1 MRPGKFLT
9 VAIFSMLAVCM
20 WSCKKPAVTPSP
32 ANVFKFNLQL
42 KAKYG
47 SQSFALNTPNIDSSG
62 RFISITAL
70 QFYLSHINL
79 IKTDGSKVN
88 LSSAAIVDF
97 SDTTTLTISGN
108 IAAGDF
114 TGISFGCGL
123 DSIQNKSNA
132 NDSVFPNPF
141 SGLWN
146 LYWDMVSE
154 YRFEVMEGKWDTQ
167 DTASFRNFLVY
178 HIGTNA
184 AYRSTQLNKNFSVC
198 CNTPYTLTLYIDVQQ
213 ILSNNTT
220 GETINIVTEPETSS
234 GPGDNPAIMPA
245 FADNFSKAFTF

>member
-20 WSCKKPAVTPSP
+20 WSCKKPALTPSP
-32 ANVFKFNLQL
+32 ANVSKFNLQL

-88 LSSAAIVDF
+88 LSSAAI
-97 SDTTTLTISGN
+97 
-108 IAAGDF
+108 
-114 TGISFGCGL
+114 FGCGL